1 MPYSQFTTLKKA
13 KDQFELQTIEGV
25 RFLPAID
32 PISPSPRLMSQLED
46 IPWAIAVGSEKAR
59 SEAIIYPVLQ
69 EVRRV
74 LELKVSLFSGED
86 FSVNESQ
93 GLSGVCDFLISRSSE
108 MVSIEAPA
116 VVIVEAK
123 RADLK
128 LGLGQCAAEMVAAQ
142 AFNQINHQPVAT
154 IYGCVTSGT
163 QWRFLQLQG
172 KTLTIDLTDYPL
184 PPVEQILGFLVWMAS
199 SPD

>member
-1 MPYSQFTTLKKA
+1 
-13 KDQFELQTIEGV
+13 
-25 RFLPAID
+25 
-32 PISPSPRLMSQLED
+32 MSQLED

-93 GLSGVCDFLISRSSE
+93 GLSGVCHFLISRSPE

-142 AFNQINHQPVAT
+142 IFNK
-154 IYGCVTSGT
+154 
-163 QWRFLQLQG
+163 L
-172 KTLTIDLTDYPL
+172 
-184 PPVEQILGFLVWMAS
+184 
-199 SPD
+199 